1 MISSATAYPVLHS
14 PGAKNLDQGNG
25 DAENGFSLTDVII
38 LGSTIAVTAPLAGL
52 VCRSIIYPPLKEFIR
67 RWRKHSAR
75 YRLQKDRLRRKMV
88 RVTPMDTHVSHP
100 LIPKYTTCQIQAQH
114 DLERSKKGAGRKQ
127 SKTHKKKTKHAKKHR
142 RQKDEAAKKRAELL
156 RRQQQERARQELEQR
171 RREEQHRYWIV
182 RFVSSE

>member
-25 DAENGFSLTDVII
+25 DAENDGFSLTDVII

-100 LIPKYTTCQIQAQH
+100 LIPKYKTLKFRPNTT
-114 DLERSKKGAGRKQ
+114 LSGRKKARVVN
-127 SKTHKKKTKHAKKHR
+127 SLKRIR
-142 RQKDEAAKKRAELL
+142 R
-156 RRQQQERARQELEQR
+156 RRNMPRNTDGKEMRQR
-171 RREEQHRYWIV
+171 R
-182 RFVSSE
+182 SEPSC